1 MARHLQAT
9 GTWSPTEHAP
19 SVLLNRLL
27 VNVKLPVMLLLLPGL
42 TFGRAVIVRFAMTLS
57 CFTSCPMVKS
67 FPLGRCSD
75 GVLPGPRVQLA
86 R

>member
-42 TFGRAVIVRFAMTLS
+42 TFGRAVIVRSPGHEGAALQVWRT
-57 CFTSCPMVKS
+57 CRR
-67 FPLGRCSD
+67 GRGIGLWAVY
-75 GVLPGPRVQLA
+75 GVA
-86 R
+86 